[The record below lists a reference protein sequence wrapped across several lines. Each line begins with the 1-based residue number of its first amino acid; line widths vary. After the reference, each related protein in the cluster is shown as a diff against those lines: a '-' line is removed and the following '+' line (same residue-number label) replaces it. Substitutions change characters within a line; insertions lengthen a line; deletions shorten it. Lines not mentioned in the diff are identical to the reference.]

1 MRRATQLVA
10 RLSIAALAAMG
21 LAVPVNLVTA
31 APAAAV
37 GPQTWADEFNAAAG
51 TPVDGSKWKFDI
63 GGGGYGNNELQYY
76 TNSTSNVAHDGQGHL
91 VITARKENPA
101 GYSCWYGS
109 CQYTS
114 ARLLTQGKFTQ
125 TYGRFEA
132 RIKIPRGQ
140 GMWPAFWMLGND
152 IATNPWPNNG
162 EIDIMENI
170 GSEPGTVHGSLHG
183 PGYSGGNPLTGQY
196 TLPGGAAL
204 SNDFH
209 TYAVDWAPG
218 SVTWYLDGVQ
228 YSRKTSA
235 DAGGNRWVFDHPF
248 FMIMNVAVGGNW
260 PGSPNAGTSFPQ
272 TMVVDYVRVYANDG
286 GTTPG
291 ASSIIGTGS
300 NRCIDI
306 PSSNAVDGARLQIW
320 DCNGTDA
327 QKWTFAADGSVQALG
342 KCMDVA
348 AGSTADGAAVQ
359 LYTCNGTGAQKFTLN
374 AAGDLVNPQANKCV
388 DVTGAATGNG
398 AKLQLWTCGGGS
410 NQKWRKG

>member
-1 MRRATQLVA
+1 MRRATHLVA
-10 RLSIAALAAMG
+10 RLSAAALVAVG
-21 LAVPVNLVTA
+21 LAVPVNVVTA

-63 GGGGYGNNELQYY
+63 GGGGWGNNELQYY
-76 TNSTSNVAHDGQGHL
+76 TNSTSNAAHDGQGHL

-101 GYSCWYGS
+101 GYGCWYGS

-132 RIKIPRGQ
+132 RLKIPRGQ
-140 GMWPAFWMLGND
+140 GLWPAFWMLGND

-170 GSEPGTVHGSLHG
+170 GAEPGTVHGSLHG

-204 SNDFH
+204 ANDFH

-218 SVTWYLDGVQ
+218 SVTWYIDGIQ

-260 PGSPNAGTSFPQ
+260 PGSPNAGTVFPQ

-286 GTTPG
+286 GTTPTG
-291 ASSIIGTGS
+291 SSIIGSGS

-320 DCNGTDA
+320 DCNGTGA
-327 QKWTFAADGSVQALG
+327 QKWTFAANGSVQALG

-348 AGSTADGAAVQ
+348 AGSSADGAAIQ
-359 LYTCNGTGAQKFTLN
+359 LYTCNGSGAQKFTLN

-398 AKLQLWTCGGGS
+398 TKLQLWTCNGTS
-410 NQKWRKG
+410 AQKWRKG